1 MHDKLVYKDELNN
14 IMLRIGVFGEVLEND
29 KIYDIIPDSLTFVT
43 FIIEIE
49 QEFNVEIPDELLN
62 PEQMGTIKQLDQ
74 FLVKQTQN
82 SLKSKSFFERIF
94 FKIKNILCK
103 GKHS

>member
-1 MHDKLVYKDELNN
+1 MYDKLVYKDEIKN
-14 IMLRIGVFGEVLEND
+14 IMLRIGVFGDVLEND

-49 QEFNVEIPDELLN
+49 QEFNIEIPDELLN

-74 FLVKQTQN
+74 FLVKHIHS
-82 SLKSKSFFERIF
+82 SLKSEPFYKKIF
-94 FKIKNILCK
+94 IAIKNILCK
-103 GKHS
+103 RKEN